1 MCTNLTATAASDAR
15 REAIGSYTPWLI
27 VNHLAPS
34 IDAHDKLLADIL
46 QCFQNIDDEELQ
58 THTSYPMLL
67 DISGQLAKMLGNEEL
82 AASQNG
88 KAEMI
93 YQMRAWLTQYRNFV
107 NWLFKPEGKLSGE
120 RLRWAVSHFEDLEF
134 MFSALGL

>member
-1 MCTNLTATAASDAR
+1 M
-15 REAIGSYTPWLI
+15 
-27 VNHLAPS
+27 
-34 IDAHDKLLADIL
+34 L
-46 QCFQNIDDEELQ
+46 QCVQNIDDEGVQ
-58 THTSYPMLL
+58 THISYPMLL

-120 RLRWAVSHFEDLEF
+120 RLRRAMSHFEDLEF